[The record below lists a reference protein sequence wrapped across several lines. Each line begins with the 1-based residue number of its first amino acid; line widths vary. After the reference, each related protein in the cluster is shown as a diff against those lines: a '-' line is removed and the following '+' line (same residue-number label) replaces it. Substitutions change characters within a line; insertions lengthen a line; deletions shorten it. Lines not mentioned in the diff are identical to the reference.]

1 MVKNCLMKLGLSWML
16 KHKERYVLS
25 WISFGL
31 ISMFLIFVY
40 SIAVGITSQVK
51 DYASAFPEGSVS
63 VDRMN
68 EIASQYSIAG
78 TVIASV
84 FVVVCMVSLIN
95 SLLITIGENSAFM
108 ELFRLLGLPRN
119 DYMFM
124 TCFVS
129 SIQGLIGGLLGV
141 LFAFL
146 LTEPAYRIVK
156 SLDLKGTDILK
167 ELRIDPRSCVIT
179 LGICVLV
186 SVISGLAAF
195 RLSSGAKADAVADA
209 ELI

>member
-1 MVKNCLMKLGLSWML
+1 MVKSCLMKLGLSWML

-25 WISFGL
+25 WISFAI

-40 SIAVGITSQVK
+40 SIADGITSRVK
-51 DYASAFPEGSVS
+51 DYGSAFSEESIS

-78 TVIASV
+78 TVIASI
-84 FVVVCMVSLIN
+84 FVIVCMVSLIN
-95 SLLITIGENSAFM
+95 SLLVTIGENSAFM
-108 ELFRLLGLPRN
+108 DLFRLLGLSGN

-124 TCFVS
+124 TCFISAV
-129 SIQGLIGGLLGV
+129 QGLIGGLLGV
-141 LFAFL
+141 LFAYL
-146 LTEPAYRIVK
+146 LTDPAYRIVK
-156 SLDLKGTDILK
+156 RLDLKGTDILS
-167 ELRIDPRSCVIT
+167 ELRIDQRSCILT

-186 SVISGLAAF
+186 SVITGLAAF
-195 RLSSGAKADAVADA
+195 RLSSNAKADAVADA

>member
-84 FVVVCMVSLIN
+84 RSGNRRKQLPCGNRI
-95 SLLITIGENSAFM
+95 IESA
-108 ELFRLLGLPRN
+108 ERNGLFR
-119 DYMFM
+119 
-124 TCFVS
+124 
-129 SIQGLIGGLLGV
+129 
-141 LFAFL
+141 
-146 LTEPAYRIVK
+146 E
-156 SLDLKGTDILK
+156 KG
-167 ELRIDPRSCVIT
+167 
-179 LGICVLV
+179 
-186 SVISGLAAF
+186 
-195 RLSSGAKADAVADA
+195 RL
-209 ELI
+209 